1 MSVLQ
6 WLLGYLHSDCS
17 VFIIFTSSDQYG
29 GSRISSHCGY
39 LVDWFRI
46 PVLTKR
52 TNKEIKSGPDNI
64 RHLDDAYVLWFPFG
78 LLGFHHFYLQ
88 RPLWG
93 LLYFCTFGLL
103 GIGWL
108 VDGCR
113 MHCLVKDANRRTKE
127 RRQQLPVYQVPY
139 AGEHRFYVNLSLNE
153 LYHEDPCFSFFFH
166 ANFCAVCA
174 CLPFLF
180 VSKLY
185 RIFLVS
191 QSDMSTLRKHVH
203 VIYCSISG
211 L

>member
-1 MSVLQ
+1 MRSLSLCCNKIRLNYRFQEKSVGAAMALGISPFG
-6 WLLGYLHSDCS
+6 LLGLHHFYLKRP
-17 VFIIFTSSDQYG
+17 VWGITYFFTFG
-29 GSRISSHCGY
+29 LLGCGY

-139 AGEHRFYVNLSLNE
+139 AGEHRFYVNL
-153 LYHEDPCFSFFFH
+153 
-166 ANFCAVCA
+166 
-174 CLPFLF
+174 
-180 VSKLY
+180 K
-185 RIFLVS
+185 
-191 QSDMSTLRKHVH
+191 
-203 VIYCSISG
+203 
-211 L
+211 